1 MDEYIRLLGVF
12 LWQKWMLLK
21 VKAEGNLSIKTIVNE
36 IQSRRIN
43 REKVGLLKLKI
54 QIEKYGGII
63 VINNESIKERI
74 IGRCKRKI

>member
-1 MDEYIRLLGVF
+1 MC
-12 LWQKWMLLK
+12 
-21 VKAEGNLSIKTIVNE
+21 IKTIVNE

-54 QIEKYGGII
+54 QIEKHSDII

>member
-1 MDEYIRLLGVF
+1 
-12 LWQKWMLLK
+12 MLLK

-54 QIEKYGGII
+54 QIEKHSDII
-63 VINNESIKERI
+63 VINNESIKERT
-74 IGRCKRKI
+74 IGRRKRKI